1 MSFKEYKSLDL
12 IQISDDVLSF
22 WDKDKTFEKSISSRN
37 DSKRFVFFE
46 GPPSATVSLE
56 FIMSWPVH

>member
-46 GPPSATVSLE
+46 GPC
-56 FIMSWPVH
+56 